1 MDQKIIIL
9 VRSLVNLKK
18 KKIMK
23 KIPKTPPKNQKRNK
37 TTTIKKT
44 VRSEI
49 SCIRTHWLDLV
60 LLVYFL

>member
-18 KKIMK
+18 KKKIMK
-23 KIPKTPPKNQKRNK
+23 KIPKNPPKNQKRNK

-60 LLVYFL
+60 QSN